1 MRTQVA
7 PGTALG
13 TALGMAPGTPLGMAP
28 GTPLSVALGTEW
40 CGLHQHGVG
49 IGKGLSKGT

>member
-13 TALGMAPGTPLGMAP
+13 TALGKAPGTPLGMAP

-49 IGKGLSKGT
+49 IGKGLCKGT